1 MCLCVCEGF
10 EPCTLYKP
18 QSIIQAAAPPSRC
31 AHGAHKAAVKG
42 WREEEEEGNK
52 LKVRTASCSVP
63 LMPGCWP
70 LASLGFIVMTFSPR
84 LLRHCMKAALSL
96 ANKMGRWRPSQKAPP
111 PPPPQKKK
119 KIGWGLEIDT
129 HLYISCPLFSSF
141 SFLPSF
147 LLFPF
152 LIKKISF
159 HTMLL
164 NAVSYVN
171 LKKNHVSWLLDFN
184 ILTTTHSHLR
194 TKGGPNGLKP
204 CKICRR
210 CHLHA
215 LFGFF
220 CQYSY
225 ERSTFLLRI

>member
-1 MCLCVCEGF
+1 MCVCEGF

-42 WREEEEEGNK
+42 WREEEEEEGNK

-111 PPPPQKKK
+111 LQKIKL
-119 KIGWGLEIDT
+119 GWGLEIDT

-147 LLFPF
+147 PAFSLF
-152 LIKKISF
+152 
-159 HTMLL
+159 
-164 NAVSYVN
+164 N
-171 LKKNHVSWLLDFN
+171 KKNIFPYDAIECCVL
-184 ILTTTHSHLR
+184 
-194 TKGGPNGLKP
+194 
-204 CKICRR
+204 C
-210 CHLHA
+210 
-215 LFGFF
+215 
-220 CQYSY
+220 
-225 ERSTFLLRI
+225 

>member
-1 MCLCVCEGF
+1 MTEKEDKREREFLDFNVTSTALARPPHEREGERESVCLCVCEGF

-42 WREEEEEGNK
+42 WREEEEEEGNK

-111 PPPPQKKK
+111 PKNKTWLG
-119 KIGWGLEIDT
+119 IG
-129 HLYISCPLFSSF
+129 
-141 SFLPSF
+141 
-147 LLFPF
+147 
-152 LIKKISF
+152 
-159 HTMLL
+159 
-164 NAVSYVN
+164 N
-171 LKKNHVSWLLDFN
+171 
-184 ILTTTHSHLR
+184 
-194 TKGGPNGLKP
+194 
-204 CKICRR
+204 
-210 CHLHA
+210 
-215 LFGFF
+215 
-220 CQYSY
+220 
-225 ERSTFLLRI
+225 